1 MFVYVSVYVGLCL
14 SALFVKD
21 RRILLCTKVL
31 FIILNFKVKEHRY
44 QTRAEFE
51 ADVELMASNCEQFNG
66 PHSTLTMTARRL
78 VEVCNDQT
86 TLLFQDLY
94 VCLFITTA
102 SLTKTDVPIK
112 MPFGIWTRVRP
123 KNHVLVGSM
132 ERDIPADCKYREYQA
147 CGRYFQ
153 LSLVGDHSSA
163 GFRCQYCNNFVHL
176 CAVNYVGELVI
187 CPVYGN

>member
-86 TLLFQDLY
+86 TLLFQDLC
-94 VCLFITTA
+94 VCLFITTV
-102 SLTKTDVPIK
+102 SLTKTDEPI
-112 MPFGIWTRVRP
+112 G
-123 KNHVLVGSM
+123 
-132 ERDIPADCKYREYQA
+132 
-147 CGRYFQ
+147 
-153 LSLVGDHSSA
+153 
-163 GFRCQYCNNFVHL
+163 
-176 CAVNYVGELVI
+176 
-187 CPVYGN
+187 